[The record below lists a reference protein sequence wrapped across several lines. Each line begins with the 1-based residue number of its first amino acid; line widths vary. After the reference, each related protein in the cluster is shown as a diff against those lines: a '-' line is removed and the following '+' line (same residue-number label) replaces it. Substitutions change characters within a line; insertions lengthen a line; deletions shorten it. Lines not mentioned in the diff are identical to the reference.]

1 MQKFMTL
8 KYFYL
13 GRVKKGRSREK
24 NKQIKTTAI
33 TTKKKGNKL
42 NINNY
47 SV

>member
-24 NKQIKTTAI
+24 KQTNKNNGNNN
-33 TTKKKGNKL
+33 KKKV
-42 NINNY
+42 IN
-47 SV
+47 